1 MYFFN
6 CIQRGGVGCGEIFL
20 ILKLFIR
27 CLLVQVRE
35 GLGISLSY
43 KIINGSKLAYFLEE
57 SSMSINFLAPET
69 SQIMALK
76 IKDYIISL
84 LLLAHHY
91 LRLIVD
97 DHSLQWNWLVRLSCP
112 KPEGTPE
119 PASWYIMV
127 DSC

>member
-1 MYFFN
+1 
-6 CIQRGGVGCGEIFL
+6 
-20 ILKLFIR
+20 
-27 CLLVQVRE
+27 
-35 GLGISLSY
+35 
-43 KIINGSKLAYFLEE
+43 
-57 SSMSINFLAPET
+57 MSINFLAPET
-69 SQIMALK
+69 SHIMALK
-76 IKDYIISL
+76 IKDYIISS

-119 PASWYIMV
+119 PGSWYIMV